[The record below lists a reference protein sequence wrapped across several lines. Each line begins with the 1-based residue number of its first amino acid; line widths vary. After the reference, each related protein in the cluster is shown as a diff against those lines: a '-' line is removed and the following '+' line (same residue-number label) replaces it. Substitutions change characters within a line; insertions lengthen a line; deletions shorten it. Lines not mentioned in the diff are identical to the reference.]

1 MICEN
6 CEKELDNCNCVECSN
21 CLSLEAYDNLD
32 RNGYCVECQAWRC
45 ETCGLDLEDCDCE

>member
-6 CEKELDNCNCVECSN
+6 CEKELDKCGCCHCSN
-21 CLSLEAYDNLD
+21 CGHLHNEDDLD
-32 RNGYCVECQAWRC
+32 RNGHCEDCQAWRC